1 MAGAR
6 TNRIMTLTA
15 LASLGALGMGLG
27 GCAGYSSYPH
37 ADGSLTRSST
47 STRAA
52 TGVMRESLRWT
63 TSRTSGVPERYAINL
78 PAGVEPQTYASIASS
93 VGGEA
98 LSSSNTDLPRYSV
111 TRVWVR
117 SGQAKVDVVRPVLAL
132 GKNSD
137 GAYPTQGI
145 TIELEGGLEP
155 WRVVRYRPWAIGT
168 LANAPENFIDAY
180 IAPDAGYAGD
190 EPGDDGAWREAIGD
204 DTTASSTRSAEF
216 DAEDSQFQTEPRWV
230 IDDEPVQSERTEA
243 SVPTNQ
249 PDVIEINP

>member
-6 TNRIMTLTA
+6 TNRIITLTA
-15 LASLGALGMGLG
+15 VTAMGALGLA
-27 GCAGYSSYPH
+27 GCAGYSSYPN
-37 ADGSLTRSST
+37 AEGSLTRSST

-63 TSRTSGVPERYAINL
+63 TSRTSGVPERFAVNL
-78 PAGVEPQTYASIASS
+78 PAGVEAATYASIASS

-98 LSSSNTDLPRYSV
+98 LSSSNADLPRYSI

-145 TIELEGGLEP
+145 TVELEGGLEP

-168 LANAPENFIDAY
+168 LANAPENFIDSAVASTPADGALSERETSGDDA
-180 IAPDAGYAGD
+180 APSHGQNAELEGD
-190 EPGDDGAWREAIGD
+190 EGE
-204 DTTASSTRSAEF
+204 
-216 DAEDSQFQTEPRWV
+216 FQTDPRWV
-230 IDDEPVQSERTEA
+230 IDDEPIQSERTEA